1 MGLCEM
7 REETALFTDVWGGGL
22 PWVATGHAI
31 LLKRGHRGYDIEDLK
46 LKNWN
51 PEWVWELT
59 CAKPT
64 FFHDGS
70 FGTMKR
76 EIQANGFLSE
86 KRGKVSTDD
95 FIEPK
100 SDVLF
105 QRGRVRY
112 GK

>member
-22 PWVATGHAI
+22 PWVDTDHAI

-76 EIQANGFLSE
+76 EIQENGFLSE
-86 KRGKVSTDD
+86 N
-95 FIEPK
+95 E
-100 SDVLF
+100 
-105 QRGRVRY
+105 GRC
-112 GK
+112 